1 MRSKES
7 GVHEKSDYYTYQPSA
22 VASKLY
28 LYPVV
33 IGHFYYEPGYYL
45 QRNKYDSIL
54 LMHIIDGT
62 CTGVFEGRP
71 FTAEK
76 DQIVLLDCYRPQE
89 YGNKSSSQTLDVA
102 WLHFDG
108 PLARSYYE
116 LLTAGRQNVF
126 SLANTYAISH
136 NMQRILSLFR
146 ESAPIREAIVSEYI
160 TRMLTELLNGAS
172 HQAEN
177 SDTSHAQVVE
187 NSLAYINEHF
197 SEPISLEQLARAS
210 NLSLYYFTRVFSA
223 RTGFTPHQYLIAT
236 RLNSAKY
243 LLQTSK
249 IPVKE
254 IAFSCGFNSESSFC
268 STFRKWENMT
278 PGEFRVRSPQS

>member
-7 GVHEKSDYYTYQPSA
+7 GVQERSDYYTYQPSA

-33 IGHFYYEPGYYL
+33 TGHFYYDPGYYL

-54 LMHIIDGT
+54 LMHIIDGA
-62 CTGVFEGRP
+62 CTGACGGNL

-76 DQIVLLDCYRPQE
+76 DQLVLLDCYLPHE
-89 YGNKSSSQTLDVA
+89 YGNKTSSKTLDVV

-116 LLTAGRQNVF
+116 LITAGGQNVI
-126 SLANTYAISH
+126 SPANTYTVSH
-136 NMQRILSLFR
+136 NMKKILSLFR
-146 ESAPIREAIVSEYI
+146 EAAPIREASVSEYI
-160 TRMLTELLNGAS
+160 TKILTELLNGAS

-197 SEPISLEQLARAS
+197 SERISLEQLARAS
-210 NLSLYYFTRVFSA
+210 NLSLYYFTRVFRA

-278 PGEFRVRSPQS
+278 PGEFRMRSCRS